1 MKASTAT
8 MNDMYDFRKSNILI
22 FIVIHILSD
31 FDANN
36 SESMIGLDV
45 VRLELSQFFMLIFGS
60 HRK

>member
-36 SESMIGLDV
+36 SESMIGLDG
-45 VRLELSQFFMLIFGS
+45 VRLEL
-60 HRK
+60 